1 MSPSIREELKL
12 RQAPPTLEQEAQ
24 LNVVRT
30 GALLNDDFDRMLRPY
45 RLSTAQYNVLRILRG
60 AEPDALGR
68 NEIRDRMLTRQ
79 PDMTRLLDRMEA
91 AGLVARER
99 GAADR
104 RLVSTR
110 LTEKGRRLL
119 TELDPI
125 VTREQKRRLS
135 RLAPDEL
142 RTLIALLTRVRE

>member
-99 GAADR
+99 GGADR

>member
-1 MSPSIREELKL
+1 MSPSIREELRL

>member
-1 MSPSIREELKL
+1 MSPSIREELRL

-99 GAADR
+99 GGADR